1 MRRARHPGTG
11 GFTLIEAV
19 VALSLLS
26 ILTGMAYSFYTFA
39 HKQVLLR
46 ENRAFEFDNA
56 FAFLQAV
63 AANIRQHRMTLQ
75 LDGSHWVFIAKNGDT
90 ASYVVIGDTLKFNA
104 VPVVIAGKPGAH
116 FSFTCAGSDTALD
129 ANGDGE
135 VGFEELDENR
145 DGRINGPETQ
155 NIAWIKA
162 AVSLRG
168 NPEKTFE
175 TVEEVK
181 NFLEYDDGPVANVF

>member
-1 MRRARHPGTG
+1 MNRSRRPGTG

-26 ILTGMAYSFYTFA
+26 ILTGMAYAFYTFA

-63 AANIRQHRMTLQ
+63 AANIRQNRKTLL
-75 LDGSHWVFIAKNGDT
+75 LDERQWMFIAQNGDT
-90 ASYVVIGDTLKFNA
+90 ASYVFSGDTMKFNA
-104 VPVVIAGKPGAH
+104 VPIVIAGKPADG
-116 FSFTCAGSDTALD
+116 FSFSCAGSDTALD
-129 ANGDGE
+129 ANADGE
-135 VGFEELDENR
+135 VSFEELDGNH
-145 DGRINGPETQ
+145 DGRIDGPETQ
-155 NIAWIKA
+155 NITWIKA

-168 NPEKTFE
+168 NPAKTFE

-181 NFLEYDDGPVANVF
+181 NFLEYDEGE